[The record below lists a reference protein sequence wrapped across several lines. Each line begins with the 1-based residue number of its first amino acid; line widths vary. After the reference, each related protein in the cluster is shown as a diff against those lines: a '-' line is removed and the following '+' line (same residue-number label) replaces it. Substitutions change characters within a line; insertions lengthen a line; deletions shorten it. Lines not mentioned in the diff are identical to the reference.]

1 MYRKTYYATHPGS
14 VDGANNADL
23 RERYLIGDLFAA
35 DEIRLNYL
43 HYERFVIGGAAP
55 VTQAVSLPSQQ
66 EPASAKDKPFLER
79 RELGAV
85 NVGGGAGFVSVDG
98 ERYELQPKDGLYIS
112 MGSATVTFESADAS
126 NPARFYLASTPAHAR
141 FQVVQIS
148 LEKAVPLKLGSLETS
163 NDRTIYKYIV
173 PETCKSSQ
181 LLLGLTMLKPGSVW
195 NTCPP
200 HLHDRRSEVYFYF
213 DLQPNGR
220 VMHFMGQPEELRHLV
235 IENEEAVV
243 SPPWSIHM
251 GSGTSNYCFLWAMGG
266 ENLDYTDMNV
276 LDICQLK

>member
-1 MYRKTYYATHPGS
+1 MFRKTFYATHPGS
-14 VDGANNADL
+14 VHGATNDDL
-23 RERYLIGDLFAA
+23 RERYLIGELFA
-35 DEIRLNYL
+35 DSEIRLNYL

-55 VTQAVSLPSQQ
+55 IGEAVSLATQG
-66 EPASAKDKPFLER
+66 EPASAKGKPFLER
-79 RELGAV
+79 RELGVV
-85 NVGGGAGFVSVDG
+85 NVGAGTGSITVDG
-98 ERYELQPKDGLYIS
+98 QRYELQPRDGLYIP
-112 MGSATVTFESADAS
+112 MGSAEVMFESAAAS

-141 FQVVQIS
+141 FEVVHIS
-148 LEKAVPLKLGSLETS
+148 IDKAVPLKLGSLEAS

-173 PETCKSSQ
+173 PETCRSSQ

-213 DLQPNGR
+213 DLKPDAR
-220 VMHFMGQPEELRHLV
+220 IFHFMGQPEEMRHIV
-235 IENEEAVV
+235 MANDEAVV

-251 GSGTSNYCFLWAMGG
+251 GAGTSNYCFLWAMGG